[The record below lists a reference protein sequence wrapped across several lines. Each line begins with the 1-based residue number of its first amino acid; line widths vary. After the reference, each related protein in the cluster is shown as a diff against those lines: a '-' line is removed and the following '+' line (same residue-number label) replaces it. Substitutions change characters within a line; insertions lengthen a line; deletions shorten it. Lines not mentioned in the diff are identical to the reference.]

1 MPRRVANSPWLLWCS
16 RRRRRR
22 TEAAAIVLDGGGRW
36 RRRSGRRRRFRASRS
51 DSFGGEDEGDEA
63 EILARVDLLG
73 EAPNGGVARGTAAV
87 VGWTEELGLGFS
99 IRKNWE
105 ERVRGRESR
114 WASWSLSTE
123 GAGRERGV
131 RRHGGTVWPLSPQW
145 RKRRIGTTGAD

>member
-1 MPRRVANSPWLLWCS
+1 MSRRFANSPWLLWCS

-63 EILARVDLLG
+63 ESLARVDLLG
-73 EAPNGGVARGTAAV
+73 VAPNGGVARGMTAV

-99 IRKNWE
+99 IRKN
-105 ERVRGRESR
+105 G
-114 WASWSLSTE
+114 E
-123 GAGRERGV
+123 GNGVGRERG
-131 RRHGGTVWPLSPQW
+131 SCW
-145 RKRRIGTTGAD
+145 RPPRP